1 MLLVLAA
8 MTIPFSYD
16 GSLRPGQTLEV
27 RDINGSVRVHTGDR
41 LSIHAIKQ
49 SERGDANAVAIHVEN
64 HPSGI
69 VVCVRYPPNASRGCD
84 ESSGSQNSDNNDTSV
99 AFDIT
104 VPHGITLDAHTLNGS
119 IDAVNDGPTM
129 VETVN
134 GSVHV
139 QGRTVRTAKTVNGS
153 VEVTMLD
160 RGSGTLDAHSV
171 NGSISVT
178 LPSGSG
184 VSLVARTVTGGITAD
199 GFTIERPRYGPGAH
213 ASGTV
218 GDGAR
223 KLDLETMNGS
233 ITVRR

>member
-1 MLLVLAA
+1 

-16 GSLRPGQTLEV
+16 GSLRSGRTLEV

-64 HPSGI
+64 RPSGI
-69 VVCVRYPPNASRGCD
+69 VVCVRYPPDANLGCD
-84 ESSGSQNSDNNDTSV
+84 ESNESSHNGDNDTSV

-104 VPHGITLDAHTLNGS
+104 VPHGITLDARTVNGS
-119 IDAVNDGPTM
+119 IDAVNDGPAM

-134 GSVHV
+134 GSIHV
-139 QGRTVRTAKTVNGS
+139 QGRTVRTARTINGS

-160 RGSGTLDAHSV
+160 RGSGSLDAHTI
-171 NGSISVT
+171 NGSITVT

-184 VSLVARTVTGGITAD
+184 VALVARTSTGGITAD
-199 GFTIERPRYGPGAH
+199 GFNVERPRYGPGAQ